1 VTPRAQHF
9 QKMVDEVEKQIASLA
24 AWKAQIANVVK
35 DPVALDRLGASLAH
49 IAALAGVAADRAHEL
64 AQDLLSGEPS

>member
-1 VTPRAQHF
+1 MTPRQQHF
-9 QKMVDEVEKQIASLA
+9 QKMLDEVEKQIASLA

-49 IAALAGVAADRAHEL
+49 MAALAGVASDRAAEL
-64 AQDLLSGEPS
+64 ASELLEGGS